1 MLCLLLAV
9 LAACCWLCSLLAVLA
24 ACCLRCLALVLSCS
38 AQRIKTKRRRSQWLA
53 KERVVLQRESCAT
66 KIAELCYK
74 DSEDS
79 AGEQGAASA
88 TKGTPLERHPLNLN
102 PKR

>member
-1 MLCLLLAV
+1 MAG
-9 LAACCWLCSLLAVLA
+9 
-24 ACCLRCLALVLSCS
+24 
-38 AQRIKTKRRRSQWLA
+38 K
-53 KERVVLQRESCAT
+53 RESCAT
-66 KIAELCYK
+66 TIAELCYK
-74 DSEDS
+74 DSQDS

>member
-1 MLCLLLAV
+1 MLAAGCARCLLLAV
-9 LAACCWLCSLLAVLA
+9 LAACCARCLLLAMLGFRAFVQRTKNQDEKEEVL
-24 ACCLRCLALVLSCS
+24 
-38 AQRIKTKRRRSQWLA
+38 WLA
-53 KERVVLQRESCAT
+53 KERDVLQRESCAT

-74 DSEDS
+74 DSQDS
-79 AGEQGAASA
+79 AGEQAAASA

>member
-9 LAACCWLCSLLAVLA
+9 LAACCARCLLLAMLGFRAFV
-24 ACCLRCLALVLSCS
+24 
-38 AQRIKTKRRRSQWLA
+38 QRTKNQDE
-53 KERVVLQRESCAT
+53 KEEVAVAGKRESCAT
-66 KIAELCYK
+66 TRELCYK

-79 AGEQGAASA
+79 AGEQGVASA
-88 TKGTPLERHPLNLN
+88 TKGTPLERHPLNLI